1 MIAGDEKKVYYM
13 LYMKF
18 GKRIAENIR
27 EVVFGL
33 EDSFVSTMG
42 AVSGIAVGSG
52 DMHAVLLAGSVLV
65 AVEALSMAAGSYLSS
80 KAATELYEERVRQ
93 DASRVLSERVAD
105 TETLKQFFKRKGLNA
120 KEVGVVTEVV
130 MKERKMWLKEV
141 QRCEYK
147 LSPAVGDTPLVAALV
162 MGVFYLLGGLLVLL
176 PYMVLPLALALPA
189 ALLLTV
195 CLLFFLGVWKASIA
209 GVNRVQSGME
219 MVAVSLGAALL
230 GMVIGHLY
238 TQYFA

>member
-1 MIAGDEKKVYYM
+1 MTIA
-13 LYMKF
+13 
-18 GKRIAENIR
+18 KRISANIR

-33 EDSFVSTMG
+33 EDSLVSTMG

-52 DMHAVLLAGSVLV
+52 DVRAVLLAGIVIV
-65 AVEALSMAAGSYLSS
+65 TVEALSMAAGSYLSS
-80 KAATELYEERVRQ
+80 KAATELYEERAQQ
-93 DASRVLSERVAD
+93 DASRVLAERMTDA
-105 TETLKQFFKRKGLNA
+105 ETLKQFFKRKGLSA
-120 KEVGVVTEVV
+120 AEVTLVNGVI

-147 LSPAVGDTPLVAALV
+147 MSPAVGDAPLAAAVV
-162 MGVFYLLGGLLVLL
+162 MGLFYIAGGVLVVL
-176 PYMVLPLALALPA
+176 PYIFLPLAFALPA

-195 CLLFFLGVWKASIA
+195 TLLFFLGVWKASIA

-230 GMVIGHLY
+230 GMAIGHVY
-238 TQYFA
+238 TVYFS

>member
-1 MIAGDEKKVYYM
+1 
-13 LYMKF
+13 MKF
-18 GKRIAENIR
+18 GKRLTDNIR

-52 DMHAVLLAGSVLV
+52 DMRAVLLAGIVLV

-80 KAATELYEERVRQ
+80 KAATELYDERVRQ
-93 DASRVLSERVAD
+93 DASRVLAERVAD
-105 TETLKQFFKRKGLNA
+105 TETLKQFFKRKGLSA
-120 KEVGVVTEVV
+120 KEVSVVTDVI
-130 MKERKMWLKEV
+130 MKERKLWLKEV

-147 LSPAVGDTPLVAALV
+147 LSPAVGETPLSAAV
-162 MGVFYLLGGLLVLL
+162 IMGVFYLAGGFLVLL
-176 PYMVLPLALALPA
+176 PYMLLPLALALPA

-209 GVNRVQSGME
+209 GINRVQSGME
-219 MVAVSLGAALL
+219 MVAVSLGAAFV
-230 GMVIGHLY
+230 GMLIGHAY
-238 TQYFA
+238 TQYFS

>member
-1 MIAGDEKKVYYM
+1 
-13 LYMKF
+13 MKF
-18 GKRIAENIR
+18 ARRLTTNIR

-52 DMHAVLLAGSVLV
+52 DMNAVLLAGTVLV
-65 AVEALSMAAGSYLSS
+65 TVEALSMAAGSYLSS
-80 KAATELYEERVRQ
+80 KAATELYEERMRQ
-93 DASRVLSERVAD
+93 DASRVLAERVAD
-105 TETLKQFFKRKGLNA
+105 SETLRQFFKRKGFST
-120 KEVGVVTEVV
+120 KEVAVVSDVI

-147 LSPAVGDTPLVAALV
+147 LSPAVGETPLSAALI
-162 MGVFYLLGGLLVLL
+162 MGVFYILGGLLVLL
-176 PYMVLPLALALPA
+176 PYVLFPLAIALPA

-238 TQYFA
+238 TKFLV

>member
-1 MIAGDEKKVYYM
+1 
-13 LYMKF
+13 MKLA
-18 GKRIAENIR
+18 RRLTTNIR

-52 DMHAVLLAGSVLV
+52 DMHAVLLAGTVLV
-65 AVEALSMAAGSYLSS
+65 TVEALSMAAGSYLSS
-80 KAATELYEERVRQ
+80 KAATELYEERLRQ
-93 DASRVLSERVAD
+93 DASRVLAECVAD
-105 TETLKQFFKRKGLNA
+105 SETLKQFFKRKGLSA
-120 KEVGVVTEVV
+120 KEVGVVSDVI
-130 MKERKMWLKEV
+130 MKERKIWLKEV

-147 LSPAVGDTPLVAALV
+147 LSPAVGETPLSAALI
-162 MGVFYLLGGLLVLL
+162 MGTFYIIGGLLVLL
-176 PYMVLPLALALPA
+176 PYILFPLAIALPA

-230 GMVIGHLY
+230 GMVIGRLY
-238 TQYFA
+238 TQFFI